1 MLTTAEIES
10 YDPTFKVN
18 PPLRRESDVMALR
31 AGLADGTIDTVGTD
45 HAPHTAETKQCEW
58 TVAAMGMTGLE
69 TALSVVQRAM
79 VDTGL
84 MDWAGVARVM
94 STAPARIA
102 GLTDQGQADERGV
115 PRVGAVANLVLVD
128 PRARRTVDPEQHL
141 TKSRNSPYRGMEL
154 PGAVRH
160 TVYRGARVVADG
172 APARPYRHPA
182 LTETGERA

>member
-1 MLTTAEIES
+1 
-10 YDPTFKVN
+10 
-18 PPLRRESDVMALR
+18 MALLTR
-31 AGLADGTIDTVGTD
+31 RGYPGVGRF
-45 HAPHTAETKQCEW
+45 PR
-58 TVAAMGMTGLE
+58 
-69 TALSVVQRAM
+69 TALPTRTCV
-79 VDTGL
+79 
-84 MDWAGVARVM
+84 
-94 STAPARIA
+94 APARIA
-102 GLTDQGQADERGV
+102 CLTDQGQADERGV

-128 PRARRTVDPEQHL
+128 PQARRTVDPEQHL